1 MSNQNSEVSNQ
12 SMEQL
17 LKCVPAL
24 QNEATLAGISDLL
37 EKLAPVLQGRRLH
50 NIVDLLAA
58 TSDVMEMTD
67 DAMVQKLM
75 SLYEES
81 IGGVWMLTN
90 ALRYASAQAAA
101 EPEPPTLWQSL
112 KKFNQSE
119 DARRGLDVVANILAE
134 LGRQA
139 AIKGQVMPDD

>member
-1 MSNQNSEVSNQ
+1 MSDHNPEVSNQ
-12 SMEQL
+12 SVEQV
-17 LKCVPAL
+17 LKCLPAL

-37 EKLAPVLQGRRLH
+37 DKLAPILQGRRLH

-67 DAMVQKLM
+67 DAMLQKVM
-75 SLYEES
+75 GLYEDS
-81 IGGVWMLTN
+81 ISGVWMLTN

-101 EPEPPTLWQSL
+101 EAEPPTLWQSIR
-112 KKFNQSE
+112 KFSKDE
-119 DARRGLDVVANILAE
+119 DARRGLDVVTNILAE

-139 AIKGQVMPDD
+139 AIKGQKMPDD

>member
-1 MSNQNSEVSNQ
+1 MTTQNPEVSTQ

-17 LKCVPAL
+17 LKCLPAL

-37 EKLAPVLQGRRLH
+37 DKLAPILQGGRLH

-58 TSDVMEMTD
+58 TSDVIEVTD
-67 DAMVQKLM
+67 DAMLQKLM
-75 SLYEES
+75 ALYEDS
-81 IGGVWMLTN
+81 IGGIWMLTN
-90 ALRYASAQAAA
+90 ALRYASAQSAAN
-101 EPEPPTLWQSL
+101 PTPSTLWQSV
-112 KKFNQSE
+112 KKFNQNE

-139 AIKGQVMPDD
+139 AIKGQNMPED

>member
-1 MSNQNSEVSNQ
+1 MSDHNPEVSNQ
-12 SMEQL
+12 SVEQV
-17 LKCVPAL
+17 LKCLPAL

-37 EKLAPVLQGRRLH
+37 DKLAPILQGRRLH

-67 DAMVQKLM
+67 DAMLQKLM
-75 SLYEES
+75 MLYEDS

-90 ALRYASAQAAA
+90 ALRYASAQAASN
-101 EPEPPTLWQSL
+101 PEPPTLWQSI
-112 KKFNQSE
+112 KKFNKDE
-119 DARRGLDVVANILAE
+119 DARRGLDVVTNILAE

-139 AIKGQVMPDD
+139 AIKGQKMPDD